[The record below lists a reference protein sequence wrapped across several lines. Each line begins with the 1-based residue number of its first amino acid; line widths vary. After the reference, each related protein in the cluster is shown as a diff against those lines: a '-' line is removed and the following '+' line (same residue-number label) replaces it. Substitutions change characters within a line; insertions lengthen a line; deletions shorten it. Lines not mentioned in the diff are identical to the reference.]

1 MSPTAKEWLE
11 CAVDVAI
18 DQCGLGTGAGQLAYG
33 GEPAEPGADDHYPG
47 HIATGATLPGV
58 HDRGHGGSLLL
69 YLGSS

>member
-33 GEPAEPGADDHYPG
+33 GEPAEPGADDHHMG
-47 HIATGATLPGV
+47 RTVDSARVKRRL
-58 HDRGHGGSLLL
+58 RGHG
-69 YLGSS
+69 